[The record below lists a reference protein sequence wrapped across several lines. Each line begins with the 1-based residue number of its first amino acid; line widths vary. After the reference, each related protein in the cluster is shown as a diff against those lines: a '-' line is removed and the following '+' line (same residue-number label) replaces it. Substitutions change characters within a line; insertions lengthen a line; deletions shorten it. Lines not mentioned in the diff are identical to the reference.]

1 MKRKSQNKYSQ
12 GILRFKYKKL
22 NNTLNYITN
31 REINWKG
38 LSHRYRREAN
48 NRKIKIERELF
59 IVYTQSTSMGYN
71 VLGNNLTLKFVFKAI
86 TLCIKEMGN
95 Y

>member
-1 MKRKSQNKYSQ
+1 MKQ
-12 GILRFKYKKL
+12 
-22 NNTLNYITN
+22 IT
-31 REINWKG
+31 E
-38 LSHRYRREAN
+38 RY
-48 NRKIKIERELF
+48 KIERELF

-95 Y
+95 N